1 MADSDRKR
9 PWRCCNR
16 PTRSPTSGCG
26 LRTLPTGP
34 VIEHP
39 DWVDVIALT
48 ADLNIV
54 LVDQYRHSVRSVR
67 TEFPAGTVD
76 DGEEPLAAIQRELL
90 EETGYASDEW
100 HLLGTAPVY
109 PPLQTNRI
117 YSFLALNARRIG
129 GQALDD
135 GEVIHAYEL
144 PFTAIH
150 RQGAVGSDR
159 APRASAR
166 RPVVAAGPA
175 HRAWRPRNFNTFP
188 LSDSSSRGSPARTW
202 LQKGLMLAPT

>member
-1 MADSDRKR
+1 MADPDRTR
-9 PWRCCNR
+9 PWKVL
-16 PTRSPTSGCG
+16 RSTYAVADQW
-26 LRTLPTGP
+26 LRLRHDVVQAPDGQTLPPRP

-54 LVDQYRHSVRSVR
+54 LVDQYRHSVGSVR

-117 YSFLALNARRIG
+117 YSFVALNARRIS
-129 GQALDD
+129 GQTLDE

-144 PFTAIH
+144 PFTRFIGQVESGAIELPAL
-150 RQGAVGSDR
+150 QL
-159 APRASAR
+159 
-166 RPVVAAGPA
+166 AGL
-175 HRAWRPRNFNTFP
+175 W
-188 LSDSSSRGSPARTW
+188 W
-202 LQKGLMLAPT
+202 LQVQLTGRGVPGISIPFP

>member
-1 MADSDRKR
+1 MADPDRKR
-9 PWRCCNR
+9 PWQVL
-16 PTRSPTSGCG
+16 RSTWAVADQWLRLRNDVVQAPDG
-26 LRTLPTGP
+26 RTLPPRP

-54 LVDQYRHSVRSVR
+54 LVDQYRHSVGSVR

-117 YSFLALNARRIG
+117 SSFLALNARRIG
-129 GQALDD
+129 GQALDE

-144 PFTAIH
+144 PFTQFIE
-150 RQGAVGSDR
+150 QVE
-159 APRASAR
+159 SATIEL
-166 RPVVAAGPA
+166 PALQLAGL
-175 HRAWRPRNFNTFP
+175 W
-188 LSDSSSRGSPARTW
+188 W
-202 LQKGLMLAPT
+202 LQARLTGRGVPGISIPFP

>member
-1 MADSDRKR
+1 VLRSTYAVADEWLRLRSDVVQT
-9 PWRCCNR
+9 PDGQ
-16 PTRSPTSGCG
+16 TLSPC
-26 LRTLPTGP
+26 P

-54 LVDQYRHSVRSVR
+54 LVDQFRHSVGSVR

-90 EETGYASDEW
+90 EETGYASGEW

-109 PPLQTNRI
+109 PALQTNRI
-117 YSFLALNARRIG
+117 YSFLALNARRVG
-129 GQALDD
+129 GQALDE

-144 PFTAIH
+144 PFTQFIDKVQSGAIELPAL
-150 RQGAVGSDR
+150 QLAGLWWLR
-159 APRASAR
+159 ARLTGRGVPGISI
-166 RPVVAAGPA
+166 P
-175 HRAWRPRNFNTFP
+175 FP
-188 LSDSSSRGSPARTW
+188 
-202 LQKGLMLAPT
+202 

>member
-1 MADSDRKR
+1 MANSDGKR
-9 PWRCCNR
+9 PWKA
-16 PTRSPTSGCG
+16 PRSTYAIADEWLR

-76 DGEEPLAAIQRELL
+76 EGEEPLAAIQRELL
-90 EETGYASDEW
+90 EETGYASDDW
-100 HLLGTAPVY
+100 DLLGTAPVY

-129 GQALDD
+129 GQALDE

-144 PFTAIH
+144 PLCEFIGHVETGGIELPALQLSGLWWFCSRI
-150 RQGAVGSDR
+150 RAMSRAGGTEGA
-159 APRASAR
+159 
-166 RPVVAAGPA
+166 
-175 HRAWRPRNFNTFP
+175 T
-188 LSDSSSRGSPARTW
+188 
-202 LQKGLMLAPT
+202 

>member
-9 PWRCCNR
+9 PWKA
-16 PTRSPTSGCG
+16 PRSTYAIADEWLR

-48 ADLNIV
+48 PDLNIV

-76 DGEEPLAAIQRELL
+76 E
-90 EETGYASDEW
+90 
-100 HLLGTAPVY
+100 
-109 PPLQTNRI
+109 
-117 YSFLALNARRIG
+117 
-129 GQALDD
+129 

-144 PFTAIH
+144 PLPEFIAKVEAGAIELPAL
-150 RQGAVGSDR
+150 QLAGLWWLR
-159 APRASAR
+159 ARLTGRGVPGISI
-166 RPVVAAGPA
+166 P
-175 HRAWRPRNFNTFP
+175 FP
-188 LSDSSSRGSPARTW
+188 
-202 LQKGLMLAPT
+202 

>member
-1 MADSDRKR
+1 VLRSTYAVADQ
-9 PWRCCNR
+9 W
-16 PTRSPTSGCG
+16 
-26 LRTLPTGP
+26 LRLRHDVVQAPDGQTLPPCP

-54 LVDQYRHSVRSVR
+54 LVDQYRHSVGSVR

-109 PPLQTNRI
+109 PPLQNNRI
-117 YSFLALNARRIG
+117 YSFVALNARRIG
-129 GQALDD
+129 GQRLDE

-144 PFTAIH
+144 PFTQFIDQVESGAIELPAL
-150 RQGAVGSDR
+150 QL
-159 APRASAR
+159 
-166 RPVVAAGPA
+166 AGL
-175 HRAWRPRNFNTFP
+175 W
-188 LSDSSSRGSPARTW
+188 W
-202 LQKGLMLAPT
+202 LQARLTGRGVPGISIPFP